1 MFPIDIEPMTHE
13 FTSLL
18 SSNKKLLFEI
28 VNGRVRVHVRGC
40 KKIDVRARVRVR
52 DHDFSDIR
60 VRVRVRGQR
69 RTRLS
74 VDTGGPDH
82 RSLEC
87 IRSYQ

>member
-40 KKIDVRARVRVR
+40 KKNGVRARVRVR
-52 DHDFSDIR
+52 
-60 VRVRVRGQR
+60 GQG

-74 VDTGGPDH
+74 VNTGGPVH